1 MLQRWL
7 LPWAGTFVLS
17 AAATLAITAGMPGC
31 QTRCLSSFECGD
43 FAYCNDGRCET
54 ECYVDDDCV
63 YPPDC
68 RDNPLAC
75 APKGV
80 RCNSIGRCVRG
91 NGNSR
96 PQGPLRSGPLV
107 DIPTVIDGWDS
118 PPGTGDPFI
127 ISQLAIA
134 DQNRG
139 FDIDGQCRGP
149 GDCIDN
155 SLFQLGQ
162 LGNDQIRQGL
172 LGGETLLLIELAGIQ
187 QPFVGTDKSLT
198 AKFYGARDADD
209 PFFPANNFSIP
220 AGDVK
225 CCEFKINPQSIAGT
239 PPQARAR
246 APSKLERGQ
255 LKSLAPVPI
264 QFTLTVGVPPH
275 PEIRVEKVLISAR
288 VPSDLSE
295 LSDGL
300 LGGAVPVNTLAQT
313 ENPYCKTLNNLC
325 QRQLPSSTLID
336 LIASILQPDIDL
348 DVPADGLERLI
359 GGPSGRIE
367 ECIDGRGRAVPPA
380 DLTAQHT
387 CALQPAMAD
396 GYSVGITFSGVSAT
410 VVGVG
415 Q

>member
-63 YPPDC
+63 HPPDC

-187 QPFVGTDKSLT
+187 QPFVGTDK
-198 AKFYGARDADD
+198 
-209 PFFPANNFSIP
+209 
-220 AGDVK
+220 
-225 CCEFKINPQSIAGT
+225 
-239 PPQARAR
+239 
-246 APSKLERGQ
+246 
-255 LKSLAPVPI
+255 
-264 QFTLTVGVPPH
+264 
-275 PEIRVEKVLISAR
+275 
-288 VPSDLSE
+288 
-295 LSDGL
+295 
-300 LGGAVPVNTLAQT
+300 
-313 ENPYCKTLNNLC
+313 
-325 QRQLPSSTLID
+325 
-336 LIASILQPDIDL
+336 
-348 DVPADGLERLI
+348 
-359 GGPSGRIE
+359 
-367 ECIDGRGRAVPPA
+367 
-380 DLTAQHT
+380 
-387 CALQPAMAD
+387 
-396 GYSVGITFSGVSAT
+396 
-410 VVGVG
+410 
-415 Q
+415 